1 VALHRV
7 VYRLGV
13 ELRTAP
19 RAAYVHARTAWG
31 GLRRAAA
38 TEASRLVSRN
48 DRADLAVFHDFAP
61 PPSGGGNQFLA
72 GLVNELQR
80 RGLEVEVNRI
90 SGSTPVCLFNS
101 FNFDDRRLRRFARAG
116 CRMVHRVD
124 GPIGVYRGF
133 DDGTDR
139 HIAALNHALA
149 DATVF
154 QSRYSLDKHRE
165 LGIELRAPVVI
176 PNTPDP
182 AVFNADGRV
191 ALKAGKPVRLIT
203 TSWSDNPRKGAD
215 VIAELE
221 RLVDPARY
229 ELTFVGRSPV
239 AFARARMIPPVSS
252 SEVARL
258 LREHHVF
265 VFASL
270 DEACSNSLLEALAC
284 GLPALYVDSG
294 SNVEVVGEGGLS
306 FRNAAEA
313 ATRLEELV
321 GRWTELQA
329 AIRVPS
335 LAETADRYLEVL
347 RA

>member
-1 VALHRV
+1 MN
-7 VYRLGV
+7 
-13 ELRTAP
+13 LRTVP
-19 RAAYVHARTAWG
+19 RAAYVHARSAWG
-31 GLRRAAA
+31 TVRRIAG
-38 TEASRLVSRN
+38 TEADRLASRR
-48 DRADLAVFHDFAP
+48 DRADVSVFHEFAP

-72 GLVNELQR
+72 GLVGELRR
-80 RGLEVEVNRI
+80 RGLDVEVNRI
-90 SGSTPVCLFNS
+90 SGGTPVCLFNS

-139 HIAALNHALA
+139 HIVALNSELA

-154 QSRYSLDKHRE
+154 QSRYSLEKHRE
-165 LGIELRAPVVI
+165 LGLELRSPVVI
-176 PNTPDP
+176 PNAPDP

-191 ALKAGKPVRLIT
+191 GLDAGEPVRLIT

-221 RLVDPARY
+221 RRLDPARFR
-229 ELTFVGRSPV
+229 LTFVGRSPV
-239 AFARARMIPPVSS
+239 TFERAQLIPPVPTL
-252 SEVARL
+252 EVARL

-270 DEACSNSLLEALAC
+270 NEACSNSLLEALAC

-294 SNVEVVGEGGLS
+294 SNAEVVGNAGLP
-306 FRNAAEA
+306 FRDADEA
-313 ATRLEELV
+313 ATRLDELV
-321 GRWTELQA
+321 ARWPELQA

-347 RA
+347 QG

>member
-1 VALHRV
+1 V

-13 ELRTAP
+13 NLRTAP
-19 RAAYVHARTAWG
+19 HAAYVHARSAWDG
-31 GLRRAAA
+31 VSRVAG
-38 TEASRLVSRN
+38 TEAVRFASRRG
-48 DRADLAVFHDFAP
+48 RADVSVFHDFAP

-72 GLVNELQR
+72 GLVGELRR
-80 RGLEVEVNRI
+80 RGLEIEVNRI
-90 SGSTPVCLFNS
+90 SGETPVCVFNS
-101 FNFDDRRLRRFARAG
+101 FNFDHRRLHRFARAG

-139 HIAALNHALA
+139 HIFELNSELA

-154 QSRYSLDKHRE
+154 QSRYSLEKHRE
-165 LGIELRAPVVI
+165 LGLELREPVVI
-176 PNTPDP
+176 PNAPDP

-191 ALKAGKPVRLIT
+191 ELRAGEPVRLIT

-215 VIAELE
+215 MIAELE
-221 RLVDPARY
+221 RGLDPARFQ
-229 ELTFVGRSPV
+229 LTFVGRSPV
-239 AFARARMIPPVSS
+239 GFERARVVPPVPSA
-252 SEVARL
+252 EVARL

-270 DEACSNSLLEALAC
+270 NEACSNSLLEALAC
-284 GLPALYVDSG
+284 RLPALYIDSG
-294 SNVEVVGEGGLS
+294 SNAEVVAGGGLP
-306 FRNAAEA
+306 FRDAAEA
-313 ATRLEELV
+313 APRLDELV
-321 GRWTELQA
+321 ERWAELQA

-347 RA
+347 RP